1 MKMVTHVL
9 FRLRKNIVECVAVL
23 FKLNGENRQTTMTK
37 KNHVE
42 ENEQSWMKTV
52 RKL

>member
-37 KNHVE
+37 KI
-42 ENEQSWMKTV
+42 MLKKTNS
-52 RKL
+52 LG